1 MINYVNQV
9 LDFPDKVNG
18 MLPRNN
24 WNEVISSSEDSAK
37 AWLGFVYKVV
47 AHWGSSALSGI
58 KRASFGA
65 LFLCLTYV

>member
-1 MINYVNQV
+1 MIIYVNQV

-24 WNEVISSSEDSAK
+24 WNEVISGSEDSAK

-47 AHWGSSALSGI
+47 AFAVLISMLYGVVMGGIEALSG
-58 KRASFGA
+58 
-65 LFLCLTYV
+65 